1 MATSIS
7 VAIFPSKFGR
17 IIGPRGATIK
27 QLKEQYQVNIA
38 IPRRERG
45 DDGPGSNQAVAI
57 QGATAEAVEGA
68 RAAIER
74 LVGDPVTEGDMIELE
89 LDVPISRHGAIIG
102 RGGSVIKAL
111 RAELHCEINTPPRGV
126 HSSIVKV
133 LALSQEGADEVV
145 ARLTEIVGLEIR
157 VLSAAITDTVVLA
170 ETYAIH
176 SKSPIRA
183 ALFFPSRVLPEK
195 RADGTSLTTL
205 DAMCKWLF
213 SATTTLDICVFNIT
227 NSEIERTILE
237 VMRKGVR
244 VRVIT
249 VCCCLRRNDFL
260 SSSRRA
266 LQRSHVPPVRVS
278 SFSLSLSLALSLCA
292 QDDDQVES
300 TGNKVRNL
308 AHAGIEC
315 RTDNSP
321 FHMHHK
327 VRTSTMNVIS
337 LRVLLPYFT
346 YPRSL
351 VRALSLSLSLF
362 SLSQVRAHRR
372 LRTAER
378 FFQLDTTS

>member
-1 MATSIS
+1 MYGKRHFRVGINKTRLAMRAEAKIGVRVRTPCTHLWPKEQLRKKTDRYEVMATSIS

-260 SSSRRA
+260 SSPRRA
-266 LQRSHVPPVRVS
+266 LLTFLPSVFR
-278 SFSLSLSLALSLCA
+278 LC
-292 QDDDQVES
+292 
-300 TGNKVRNL
+300 TG
-308 AHAGIEC
+308 
-315 RTDNSP
+315 
-321 FHMHHK
+321 
-327 VRTSTMNVIS
+327 
-337 LRVLLPYFT
+337 
-346 YPRSL
+346 
-351 VRALSLSLSLF
+351 
-362 SLSQVRAHRR
+362 RR
-372 LRTAER
+372 PSRIDWE
-378 FFQLDTTS
+378 